1 MFFFLRIILHL
12 DYCISKVVK
21 DYLKRLGQSMQEALK
36 LILEIQEYDM
46 QLIQLMRLKKE
57 RQDELNNI
65 NSVKSDL
72 RHQALVK
79 ESEISELKKHIR
91 LVEGEHQD
99 IVAKL
104 KKLEAQQNSVKKV
117 EEFNALS
124 QEMSGVD
131 RERIAK
137 EQRLSDLYDKVSYE
151 EDLLKSL
158 TQSLDS
164 TNESSKVLESEIQE
178 SIRQINAEGR
188 QLKEK
193 RDELVAEADPETF
206 RIYERL
212 LRNKKDRVV
221 VPIEN
226 RCCSGCHIMLT
237 AQDENLVLCEHCS
250 RVHYWQD
257 SEALEGTSVA
267 TKTRR
272 RRSTKTKT

>member
-1 MFFFLRIILHL
+1 
-12 DYCISKVVK
+12 
-21 DYLKRLGQSMQEALK
+21 MQEDLK
-36 LILEIQEYDM
+36 HILEIQEYDM
-46 QLIQLMRLKKE
+46 QLIQLMKLKKE
-57 RQDELNNI
+57 RQNELDNI

-72 RHQALVK
+72 RHQGLIK
-79 ESEISELKKHIR
+79 DSEITELKKHIR
-91 LVEGEHQD
+91 LMEGEHQD

-124 QEMSGVD
+124 QEMSSVD

-137 EQRLSDLYDKVSYE
+137 EQRMSDLYDKLAAE
-151 EDLLKSL
+151 EDLLKNIN
-158 TQSLDS
+158 QSLES
-164 TNESSKVLESEIQE
+164 TSESSKVLISEIME

-193 RDELVAEADPETF
+193 RDVLVEQANPDTF
-206 RIYERL
+206 HIYERL
-212 LRNKKDRVV
+212 LRNKKDRVI

-237 AQDENLVLCEHCS
+237 AQDENLVRKGERLVFCEHCS
-250 RVHYWQD
+250 RIHYWQE

-272 RRSTKTKT
+272 RRSTKAKT

>member
-1 MFFFLRIILHL
+1 
-12 DYCISKVVK
+12 
-21 DYLKRLGQSMQEALK
+21 MQENLK
-36 LILEIQEYDM
+36 HILEIQEYDM
-46 QLIQLMRLKKE
+46 QLIQLMKLKKE
-57 RQDELNNI
+57 RQIELDNI

-72 RHQALVK
+72 HHQALLK
-79 ESEISELKKHIR
+79 ESEIAELKKHNR
-91 LVEGEHQD
+91 LIEGEHQD
-99 IVAKL
+99 ILAKL

-117 EEFNALS
+117 DEFNALS
-124 QEMSGVD
+124 QEMAAVD

-137 EQRLSDLYDKVSYE
+137 EQRLSDLFDKIAAE
-151 EDLLKSL
+151 EDLLKNL
-158 TQSLDS
+158 TQSLES
-164 TNESSKVLESEIQE
+164 THESSKVLITEIME

-188 QLKEK
+188 LLKEK
-193 RDELVAEADPETF
+193 RDELVAKADPDTF

-237 AQDENLVLCEHCS
+237 AQDENLVRKGERLVFCEHCS
-250 RVHYWQD
+250 RIHYWQE

-272 RRSTKTKT
+272 RRSTKAKL

>member
-1 MFFFLRIILHL
+1 
-12 DYCISKVVK
+12 
-21 DYLKRLGQSMQEALK
+21 MQEDLK
-36 LILEIQEYDM
+36 HILEIQEYDM

-57 RQDELNNI
+57 RQDELDNI

-72 RHQALVK
+72 HHQALVK
-79 ESEISELKKHIR
+79 ESEITELKKLMR
-91 LVEGEHQD
+91 LMEGEHQD
-99 IVAKL
+99 IVARL
-104 KKLEAQQNSVKKV
+104 KKLESQQNSVKKV

-137 EQRLSDLYDKVSYE
+137 EQRMSDAYDKLAME
-151 EDLLKSL
+151 EDLLKNI
-158 TQSLDS
+158 TQSLES
-164 TNESSKVLESEIQE
+164 TNESSQVLISEIME

-193 RDELVAEADPETF
+193 RDELVADANPDTF
-206 RIYERL
+206 RIYDRL

-237 AQDENLVLCEHCS
+237 AQDENLVRKGERLVYCEHCS
-250 RVHYWQD
+250 RIHYWQE
-257 SEALEGTSVA
+257 SEALEGSSVA

-272 RRSTKTKT
+272 RRSTKTKAS